1 RQTAIYFHNFQKS
14 KRLCLC
20 LRYGDLTET
29 RRPTERIFRHFQ
41 EDQEDYRY
49 RNLFKTLMVL
59 LILLLI
65 SSNSTWFRQRRQKTT
80 NPRNPSFQSSSSSEE
95 QHKPQVTR
103 RAVSC
108 KKESFQESKGVT
120 FIHMGVEKYAGL
132 KSSVDEKHKRSASPK
147 ANLRDR
153 FQTKP
158 EPSLNPFPQTDLK
171 RLLHTPKKRW
181 GLGVLLVDQGTKK
194 RGVLL
199 KRWGMNGSWNYAL
212 ANGLKDGDN
221 ITLWSFRC
229 RGVLCFALVP
239 LSYPFLREGNED
251 GSLLEAIYE
260 HLMRHGGE
268 MEVLQRSGT

>member
-1 RQTAIYFHNFQKS
+1 
-14 KRLCLC
+14 
-20 LRYGDLTET
+20 
-29 RRPTERIFRHFQ
+29 
-41 EDQEDYRY
+41 
-49 RNLFKTLMVL
+49 
-59 LILLLI
+59 
-65 SSNSTWFRQRRQKTT
+65 
-80 NPRNPSFQSSSSSEE
+80 
-95 QHKPQVTR
+95 
-103 RAVSC
+103 
-108 KKESFQESKGVT
+108 
-120 FIHMGVEKYAGL
+120 MGVEKYAGL

-171 RLLHTPKKRW
+171 RLLHTRW
-181 GLGVLLVDQGTKK
+181 VLSRESHQQQRKDGVWECFLLIKALRSGVCYSRDGGWTVLGTTLWFVGNDVVK
-194 RGVLL
+194 
-199 KRWGMNGSWNYAL
+199 

-260 HLMRHGGE
+260 HLMR
-268 MEVLQRSGT
+268 